1 MVTLSNP
8 FKNISNFNN
17 VNDYLPIFNGV
28 LITELIVLI
37 LFNNK
42 IITSKSLRDWYSKFN
57 LSAVIAD
64 VFIIVIGFIIVRY
77 IYKYIFTS
85 FSIFN
90 FVALLVVVQ
99 TIHDILFYFFVTSI
113 KRGSNQMIDTF
124 KDYIKEN
131 KQMIL
136 IADSLMMISSGFLS
150 SYLANHT
157 IHFNMSLLILLIY
170 LIPYFIYY

>member
-85 FSIFN
+85 FSIVN

-150 SYLANHT
+150 SYLANQNVH
-157 IHFNMSLLILLIY
+157 INMSLLIFLIY